1 MAMIWGLAK
10 TSSRALPFII
20 DTPLGR
26 FDSDHRNNV
35 LENFLSN
42 ASHQM
47 KNFSTKTEV
56 DKPYFNQLKP
66 YIAKAYNLEYDSS
79 EGKTVVKEGY
89 FWDILEGNN

>member
-1 MAMIWGLAK
+1 MI
-10 TSSRALPFII
+10 I
-20 DTPLGR
+20 
-26 FDSDHRNNV
+26 
-35 LENFLSN
+35 
-42 ASHQM
+42 
-47 KNFSTKTEV
+47 FSTNTEV